1 MCVSSILDW
10 IVTMGLFH
18 IYIPN
23 SGYSA
28 MIFLVLQKVAIVVF
42 DAKIIFPPVRWSI
55 SQTYIE
61 TTVGLWFQRGEDRFS
76 WWLVMGFIFRWPIAI
91 TQFMFTSQFVLFY
104 LIPIYHPQLL
114 VFLIKFKLATCCIPH
129 QMHLMLC
136 TNHRCVCLWLN
147 LN

>member
-1 MCVSSILDW
+1 
-10 IVTMGLFH
+10 MGLFH

-61 TTVGLWFQRGEDRFS
+61 TTVGLWF
-76 WWLVMGFIFRWPIAI
+76 
-91 TQFMFTSQFVLFY
+91 
-104 LIPIYHPQLL
+104 
-114 VFLIKFKLATCCIPH
+114 
-129 QMHLMLC
+129 
-136 TNHRCVCLWLN
+136 
-147 LN
+147 